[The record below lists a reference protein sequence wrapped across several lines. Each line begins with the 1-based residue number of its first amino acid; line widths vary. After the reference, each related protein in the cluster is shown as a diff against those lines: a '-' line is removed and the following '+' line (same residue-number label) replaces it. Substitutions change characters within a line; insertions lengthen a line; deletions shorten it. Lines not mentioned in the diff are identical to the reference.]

1 MSEVKVKYYKGDFY
15 SQFTAEKPQ
24 SMGGVYKHAPI
35 QLEQRFRMEVLQE
48 ISREEYFETKANRMS
63 QPSMDWQKEQH
74 LRHVSSEANWQ
85 IEPHVLLEETH
96 PIELEWTHSSSR
108 EIASELYVEFKP
120 NAAGNGYEGFEFIAF
135 KDGLW
140 HGHLQGTGFCAV
152 PQWTEEEKAKQ
163 LREIA
168 PRDQL
173 LSARKG
179 GMAPLAGLSQRSGC
193 HPIALMRNPALLMA
207 PGGGCM
213 NAGCAGAGCLNGGC
227 GKIGCGILGL
237 LGLLLLLFS
246 LLRGCS
252 EQMERSQGPRVIH
265 DTVYVDE
272 KSKEDIIKRFKDTTT
287 ISKTEA
293 IELPNVQFYTNS
305 AKLLSYSFSSIQQLA
320 DYMVAHPNVHATI
333 IGHTDNVGDAAAN
346 LSLSQARAETV
357 KQVLQNF
364 GVQDGRVDALGKGES
379 EPRTTNDTVEGRALN
394 RRVEVRLTNMDT
406 SETKSTE
413 VNE

>member
-1 MSEVKVKYYKGDFY
+1 
-15 SQFTAEKPQ
+15 
-24 SMGGVYKHAPI
+24 
-35 QLEQRFRMEVLQE
+35 
-48 ISREEYFETKANRMS
+48 
-63 QPSMDWQKEQH
+63 
-74 LRHVSSEANWQ
+74 
-85 IEPHVLLEETH
+85 
-96 PIELEWTHSSSR
+96 
-108 EIASELYVEFKP
+108 
-120 NAAGNGYEGFEFIAF
+120 
-135 KDGLW
+135 
-140 HGHLQGTGFCAV
+140 
-152 PQWTEEEKAKQ
+152 
-163 LREIA
+163 
-168 PRDQL
+168 
-173 LSARKG
+173 
-179 GMAPLAGLSQRSGC
+179 
-193 HPIALMRNPALLMA
+193 
-207 PGGGCM
+207 
-213 NAGCAGAGCLNGGC
+213 LNGGC

-364 GVQDGRVDALGKGES
+364 GVQDGRVDALGKGET

-394 RRVEVRLTNMDT
+394 RRFEVRLTNT
-406 SETKSTE
+406 EQTETKSTE